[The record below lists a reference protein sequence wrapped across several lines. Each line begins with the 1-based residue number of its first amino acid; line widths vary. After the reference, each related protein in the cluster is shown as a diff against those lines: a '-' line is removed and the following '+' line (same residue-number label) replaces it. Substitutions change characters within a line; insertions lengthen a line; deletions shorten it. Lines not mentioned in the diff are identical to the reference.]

1 MNAKNDSPIIEVQ
14 HLSFRRNGR
23 IVLHDVSFEI
33 REHELVGLIG
43 PNGGGKTSLLQ
54 TLLGVLHPYEG
65 VIRVLG
71 REPERLDKARGQI
84 GYVAQNKQFDRD
96 FPARAKDV
104 VLMGTFPQVGFGRLP
119 GGKEKTRV
127 FEALEQVGM
136 RDRAARPIGR
146 LSGGEQQRVFIAQ
159 ALVSHPRLLILDE
172 PTAGVDREGEESLI
186 RLLTRLKTE
195 SDLTILMVSHNV
207 TLIRSHTDRIVALNR
222 DLIFAGAASGL
233 TDAVIAEVYHPHPA
247 EMPGV

>member
-84 GYVAQNKQFDRD
+84 G
-96 FPARAKDV
+96 
-104 VLMGTFPQVGFGRLP
+104 
-119 GGKEKTRV
+119 
-127 FEALEQVGM
+127 
-136 RDRAARPIGR
+136 
-146 LSGGEQQRVFIAQ
+146 
-159 ALVSHPRLLILDE
+159 
-172 PTAGVDREGEESLI
+172 
-186 RLLTRLKTE
+186 
-195 SDLTILMVSHNV
+195 
-207 TLIRSHTDRIVALNR
+207 
-222 DLIFAGAASGL
+222 
-233 TDAVIAEVYHPHPA
+233 
-247 EMPGV
+247 